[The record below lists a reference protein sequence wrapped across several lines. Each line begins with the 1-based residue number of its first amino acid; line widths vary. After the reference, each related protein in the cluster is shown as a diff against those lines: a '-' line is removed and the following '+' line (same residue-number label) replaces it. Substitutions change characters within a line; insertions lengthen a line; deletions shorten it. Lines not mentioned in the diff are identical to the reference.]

1 MDNDIVHLEV
11 FIMGYGK
18 NLQEAIKK
26 SGMSVRHVA
35 GLAGISE
42 DTLYSIIRRDSS
54 VRFDHALR
62 LANILNIDV
71 TDICKDNPYKE
82 GEVLPEKLSDL
93 GGLTTKLNKST
104 YIKNRTVPILMLF
117 EYSEMDKVD
126 QMLSNFYKLN
136 DAGRETAFNILAS
149 LAQTNTDKD
158 RKKKLK
164 GI

>member
-1 MDNDIVHLEV
+1 MEV
-11 FIMGYGK
+11 FVMGYGK

-35 GLAGISE
+35 NLAGISD

-62 LANILNIDV
+62 LANILDINV
-71 TDICKDNPYKE
+71 TDICKDNPYEDGE
-82 GEVLPEKLSDL
+82 GLPQKLSEL
-93 GGLTTKLNKST
+93 GGLTAKINKSS

-126 QMLSNFYKLN
+126 QLLSNFYKLN
-136 DAGRETAFNILAS
+136 DTGRETAFNILSS

-158 RKKKLK
+158 RKNKLK

>member
-1 MDNDIVHLEV
+1 
-11 FIMGYGK
+11 MGYGK

-35 GLAGISE
+35 NLAGISD

-71 TDICKDNPYKE
+71 TAICKENPYKE
-82 GEVLPEKLSDL
+82 GEVLPEKLSEL
-93 GGLTTKLNKST
+93 GGLTTKINKSY
-104 YIKNRTVPILMLF
+104 YIKNRTAPIMMLF

-126 QMLSNFYKLN
+126 QLLSNFYKLN
-136 DAGRETAFNILAS
+136 DTGRETAFNIISS
-149 LAQTNTDKD
+149 LAQTYTDEE

-164 GI
+164 EI